1 MAHAYTPGL
10 RVAARTRV
18 AQTRRLPL
26 KGKVLVQK
34 GAVVTEDTVVARTE
48 LPGNVQA
55 VKAASLLGVHQ
66 QDLETYMLKKVGDSV
81 RKDEPIAM
89 AKSFFGLFKSQ
100 VKSPVTGTIE
110 VVSGVTGQ
118 IMLREPPIPVEVNAY
133 IAGTVTEV
141 IPEEGVVVETMGAF
155 IQGIFGVGGESS
167 GVLVPVVKAPDQ
179 ELSPDL
185 LLPEHR
191 DHIVIGGSRVHRE
204 AVDRARQL
212 GIRGIVVAGIDDAD
226 LRQILGY
233 DLGVAITGHEA
244 LGVTVVVTEGFG
256 RMTMATRTF
265 DLLTRLAGKKASIN
279 GATQIRAGVMRP
291 EVIVPIETSLTRVDD
306 ESSAVGGGLQIGSPI
321 RVIRVPYF
329 GRIGEVTQLP
339 PELVTIESEAKV
351 RVLEVRFQDGT
362 KAILPRSNVEMIET

>member
-26 KGKVLVQK
+26 KGKVLVEK

-66 QDLETYMLKKVGDSV
+66 QDLETYMLKMVGDPV
-81 RKDEPIAM
+81 QKDEPIAM

-133 IAGTVTEV
+133 ISGTVTEV
-141 IPEEGVVVETMGAF
+141 ISEEGVVVETVGAF

-167 GVLVPVVKAPDQ
+167 GVLVPVVQAPDE

-185 LLPEHR
+185 LRPEHR
-191 DHIVIGGSRVHRE
+191 DHIVIGGSGVHRE

-212 GIRGIVVAGIDDAD
+212 GVRGIGVAGIDDAD
-226 LRQILGY
+226 VRQILGY
-233 DLGVAITGHEA
+233 E
-244 LGVTVVVTEGFG
+244 
-256 RMTMATRTF
+256 
-265 DLLTRLAGKKASIN
+265 
-279 GATQIRAGVMRP
+279 
-291 EVIVPIETSLTRVDD
+291 
-306 ESSAVGGGLQIGSPI
+306 
-321 RVIRVPYF
+321 
-329 GRIGEVTQLP
+329 
-339 PELVTIESEAKV
+339 
-351 RVLEVRFQDGT
+351 
-362 KAILPRSNVEMIET
+362 